1 MRRLLRRYVSSSI
14 VVEPT
19 FDAAGSISAD
29 TVQRAASTI
38 QREGVA
44 ILPRLYRGTCFS
56 SISSRFI
63 GLTDTVLNDL
73 SERSAAIEIGSARGF
88 HEVCLRSQGR
98 YDVTCAFDDFTAEQ
112 LEPIE
117 AIMRDER
124 VLGASGE
131 QTFCGVVYSEPGS
144 PPQKWHADSLHL
156 YSEHTPPNLIN
167 GLVALHDITLDQ
179 GPTEFVPGSQRDTNH
194 LVNPRVNGKDI
205 VYQFLSDPNA
215 PEQIGASG
223 TPTKMELPAGTVI
236 LFDDRVLHRGGGNS
250 SEAPRY
256 VGYFSYKRDWFVADT
271 HFEATRSLYNDD
283 GDAASASASASAP
296 APALASAS
304 TLAEAVRDEFP
315 ALGDHAGCVFAD
327 GAGGS
332 QVHDSVIAAVADHM
346 RRGAANLG
354 GAYPTSELCL
364 ETTRAARGASADLFG
379 CGPDEVTFGHNMT
392 TLTYHL
398 AHAVMATAQRGD
410 NIVLSR
416 LEHDANAGPW
426 VRLARDAGVEVRWID
441 VGGPACELDLDS
453 GLGAI
458 DIRTKLVAVGY
469 ASNALGTINDVE
481 RVCAAARSA
490 GALSYVDAVA
500 YAPHSALDVARVGCD
515 FMACSPYKFFGPHA
529 GLLFGRRD
537 VMRSFPA
544 HKIRPASD
552 ALPSDDS
559 YQISRWEL
567 GTQNFEALAGV
578 VASVDYIATLGDR
591 LGGDGEGGASATTTR
606 RERILAGWDAVDAH
620 ELVLKM
626 RFLEGARSIA
636 NLRVFGFD
644 DPSDAA
650 KREPT
655 FAIGRE
661 LDSISASAS
670 KSVRAHTAERGAP
683 GDGFAHPEWLAQE
696 LCNRNVFCTSGN
708 HYATFWERYGAG
720 TDGAPLSMVDGAA
733 RLGFLHYNTEAEIDQ
748 CLEALEAVCKV

>member
-1 MRRLLRRYVSSSI
+1 MRSIRYGIRHVSSSI

-19 FDAAGSISAD
+19 FDAAGAVSAD

-44 ILPRLYRGTCFS
+44 ILPRLYRGTCFDE
-56 SISSRFI
+56 ISSRFI

-73 SERSAAIEIGSARGF
+73 SERSSAIDIGSAHGF

-112 LEPIE
+112 LQPIE
-117 AIMRDER
+117 AIMNDER
-124 VLGASGE
+124 VLGSSGE

-167 GLVALHDITLDQ
+167 GLVALHDISLDQ

-194 LVNPRVNGKDI
+194 LMNPRVNGKDI

-223 TPTKMELPAGTVI
+223 VPTKMELPAGTVI

-250 SEAPRY
+250 SAEPRY

-271 HFEATRSLYNDD
+271 HFEATRSLYTDD
-283 GDAASASASASAP
+283 VASFARSGPAPVPASAP
-296 APALASAS
+296 ASAPASVS

-315 ALGDHAGCVFAD
+315 ALGDYAGCVFAD

-332 QVHDSVIAAVADHM
+332 QVHESVIAAVTDQM

-364 ETTRAARGASADLFG
+364 ETTRAARSASADLFG
-379 CGPDEVTFGHNMT
+379 CGADEVTFGHNMT

-398 AHAVMATAQRGD
+398 AHAVMATAQHGD

-441 VGGPACELDLDS
+441 VGGLACELDLD
-453 GLGAI
+453 GGIGAI
-458 DIRTKLVAVGY
+458 DERTKLVAVGY

-481 RVCAAARSA
+481 RVCAAARAA

-537 VMRSFPA
+537 VMRSLPA

-552 ALPSDDS
+552 ALPSDES

-578 VASVDYIATLGDR
+578 VASIDYVATLGDR
-591 LGGDGEGGASATTTR
+591 YGEASASATR
-606 RERILAGWDAVDAH
+606 RERILAGWGAVDAH
-620 ELVLKM
+620 EHALKM

-655 FAIGRE
+655 LAIGRE
-661 LDSISASAS
+661 LDSTSASA
-670 KSVRAHTAERGAP
+670 SVRAHTAVRGSS

-696 LCNRNVFCTSGN
+696 LCDRNIFCTSGN
-708 HYATFWERYGAG
+708 HYATFWERCGAG
-720 TDGAPLSMVDGAA
+720 RDGAPLSMVDGAA
-733 RLGFLHYNTEAEIDQ
+733 RLGFLHYNTEADIDQ
-748 CLEALEAVCKV
+748 CLEALEAVCK